1 MIILPKNRYQY
12 EIIHIIVDLKK
23 EYPVC
28 HWFGFPLIP
37 LDIDKK
43 FDPFFNAMVDGDTA
57 KAKRALEKIEDDPAI
72 VTILKSLVH
81 FYEGNI
87 DSSITCLE
95 DFIRENEIPDEKE
108 RFYLLY
114 NLERNYQSASNL
126 EKAKECLE
134 ELSKIK
140 LDERMKLLIENEY
153 GGLFWY
159 LDKYEKARE
168 RVEGFLEKVTEM
180 GDLFLQETAHNLL
193 GIIQMEIGDYGRAID
208 SLNRSLE
215 ISEEIG
221 DRLGVARAELNIG
234 EAYRQTGAW
243 ERAKEFFNLSV
254 ESAASLKG
262 FTGFRLRADCYINLG
277 DISMLEN
284 RTDEAKEYYERALE
298 EATDIG
304 ETQIIVRIY
313 LGLAK
318 VCIEQKSFYEALDHL
333 DKAHESSSGSKRY
346 KAETYALRGRVNEE
360 QRRYREALQSYGLAI
375 FLFREI
381 NNKYGIA
388 HMEEA
393 IGMIYA
399 KIGNKERSLE
409 YLRRAKEK
417 YASFASIIDLENID
431 RQMKEVQTL

>member
-1 MIILPKNRYQY
+1 
-12 EIIHIIVDLKK
+12 VDLKK
-23 EYPVC
+23 EYPVYS
-28 HWFGFPLIP
+28 WFGFPLIP

-43 FDPFFNAMVDGDTA
+43 FDPFFRAMVDGDTA
-57 KAKRALEKIEDDPAI
+57 KAKRALEKIDGDPAI
-72 VTILKSLVH
+72 ITILKSLIYA
-81 FYEGNI
+81 YEGNWKY
-87 DSSITCLE
+87 SIKSLE
-95 DFIRENEIPDEKE
+95 DFIEDHKIPDEKE
-108 RFYLLY
+108 KFYFLY
-114 NLERNYQSASNL
+114 NLARNYRFVSNL

-140 LDERMKLLIENEY
+140 IDERMKLLIEIEY
-153 GGLFWY
+153 GSLFWY
-159 LDKYEKARE
+159 QDKYKEAGE
-168 RVEGFLEKVTEM
+168 RIEGFLEKVTEM
-180 GDLFLQETAHNLL
+180 GDLFLQETAHNFL
-193 GIIQMEIGDYGRAID
+193 GIIQMEIGDYGKAIN

-234 EAYRQTGAW
+234 EGYRETGSW
-243 ERAKEFFNLSV
+243 ERAKEFFNSTIERSIALRGYMGSR
-254 ESAASLKG
+254 
-262 FTGFRLRADCYINLG
+262 FRTDCYINLG
-277 DISMLEN
+277 DIYMLEN
-284 RTDEAKEYYERALE
+284 RTDEAKGYYERALE

-318 VCIEQKSFYEALDHL
+318 MCIEQKSFYEALDHL
-333 DKAHESSSGSKRY
+333 DKAHIASSRTGSKRY

-393 IGMIYA
+393 VGTIYA

-431 RQMKEVQTL
+431 KKIREIQTL